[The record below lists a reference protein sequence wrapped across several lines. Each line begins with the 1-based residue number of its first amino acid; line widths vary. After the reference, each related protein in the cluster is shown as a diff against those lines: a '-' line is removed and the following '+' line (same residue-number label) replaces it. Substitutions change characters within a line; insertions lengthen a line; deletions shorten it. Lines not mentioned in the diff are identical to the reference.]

1 MRIEWKRVLTWP
13 ALLAAVLL
21 LAGAFGLETVK
32 AQLGVVLRKQP
43 IPLRRELELLNDRFR
58 GYELTSAE
66 TMSRDIESSLG
77 TPHYISW
84 VFHDTRLPP
93 DTEGAAVRLHVAYYT
108 GTADTIPHV
117 PELCYVASGV
127 EAVDSR
133 QIEVE
138 LEPAGLEQGAD
149 GETTVRTAGGQRVHL
164 PAREVPMHLFTFR
177 PRGGPQTASVFYFFL
192 ANGRLFG
199 SKRGVRLSAIN
210 IRDRYAYYCKI
221 ELMPGYLRPHP
232 ETGKPVFAGGMN
244 DPQAAIETVRQF
256 LGAALPEILL
266 CLPDWH
272 EVRQGVYP
280 ASP

>member
-1 MRIEWKRVLTWP
+1 MRMAWKRVVTLP
-13 ALLAAVLL
+13 VAVAAALL
-21 LAGAFGLETVK
+21 LAGILGLETVK
-32 AQLGVVLRKQP
+32 AQLGVVLRKKP
-43 IPLRRELELLNDRFR
+43 IPLRRELELLSDRF
-58 GYELTSAE
+58 GAYAMVSAE
-66 TMSRDIESSLG
+66 TMSREVESSLG

-84 VFHDTRLPP
+84 VFQDTRLAPGV
-93 DTEGAAVRLHVAYYT
+93 EGSAVRLHVAYYT

-138 LEPAGLEQGAD
+138 LDAAGLRTGAD
-149 GETTVRTAGGQRVHL
+149 GEPEATTGSGRTVRL
-164 PAREVPMHLFTFR
+164 PSRRIPMHLFTFR
-177 PRGGPQTASVFYFFL
+177 PRGGDDSASVFYFFL

-221 ELMPGYLRPHP
+221 ELMPGVLRTHP
-232 ETGKPVFAGGMN
+232 ETGKPVFSGGMN
-244 DPQAAIETVRQF
+244 DPAQAIETVRRF
-256 LGAALPEILL
+256 LGDALPEILA

-272 EVRQGVYP
+272 EVREGRYP
-280 ASP
+280 PAP